1 MDITIAGAAR
11 QLLGAQ
17 DILLIAH
24 KSPDGDTLGSC
35 FALYWALCGLQ
46 KRVRV
51 ECSDPIPEKYGY
63 FLPQEMPSFAPRF
76 YAAVDLA
83 DVQLFGDRLEPLAEK
98 IDLCIDHHVTN
109 TRYAACTLVD
119 ASQAATAQ
127 LIYRVIQEMGCPV
140 TPMIADGLFTGISTD
155 TGCFR
160 YPNVTPETM
169 RIAADLMEAGAK
181 AAHINRLMFETQSRT
196 RVRAERL
203 ILDTLIESFG
213 GRCAE
218 IVVSKAM
225 MEETG
230 VREDELDGISALPR
244 RIEGVWVS
252 VTYHERENGYKISM
266 RTGEEVDA
274 SAVCAALGGGG
285 HKRAAGCFLPGSLDE
300 ARERI
305 HEALAPFLMDG
316 PGRVKGEAV

>member
-1 MDITIAGAAR
+1 MDITIAEAAR
-11 QLLGAQ
+11 QLQEAQ

-24 KSPDGDTLGSC
+24 KSPDGDTLGSS

-51 ECSDPIPEKYGY
+51 ECSDPIPNKYSY
-63 FLPQEMPSFAPRF
+63 FLPKEMPRFEPRF

-83 DVQLFGDRLEPLAEK
+83 DVQLLGGRLEPLAGSVH
-98 IDLCIDHHVTN
+98 LCIDHHVTN

-119 ASQAATAQ
+119 PYQAATAQ
-127 LIYRVIQEMGCPV
+127 LIYRVIREMGCKV
-140 TPMIADGLFTGISTD
+140 TPAIADCLFTGISTD

-169 RIAADLMEAGAK
+169 RIAADLMEAGAQ
-181 AAHINRLMFETQSRT
+181 AAYINRLMFETRSRA

-203 ILDTLIESFG
+203 ILDTLTESFG

-225 MEETG
+225 MAETG

-266 RTGEEVDA
+266 RTGDEVDA
-274 SAVCAALGGGG
+274 CTVCAALGGGG
-285 HKRAAGCFLPGSLDE
+285 HKRAAGCFISGSLGE

-305 HEALAPFLMDG
+305 RCALESFL
-316 PGRVKGEAV
+316 PVPPNHGEGTV